1 MNKIPLLLPLTFII
15 ILGITLGFTGLN
27 DNPKKKKN
35 LSPGRNIER
44 KTTDAKNSALFQNDN
59 SGGGYQTFGTPY
71 YTDNFDGANDTSS
84 LKSRGYLVYYRGTG
98 AQGIS
103 ATWFQGST
111 LLFNS
116 YNGPSTGYV
125 AANFQVV
132 NGINNIDNWLVL
144 PKKSVSA
151 NDSIV
156 FYSRSPDGDTYADS
170 VRVMYSAAGD
180 SLPESSWTELG
191 RFKVSISGWQR
202 KSFGAPSAGANARFA
217 IRYNIVNGGPSGT
230 NSDYI
235 GIDAL
240 TLEKTPFTYDIS
252 VVSIDSVKNYG
263 LPFVSTLAPKATFKN
278 QGTANQ
284 TNIPVTYKVTGPV
297 NYTKSKTIESLNS
310 GAMAQVTFD
319 STFLPNITGTY
330 NITVYTGLASDG
342 YRANDT
348 LKTSFLVMQPN
359 YGGGGSGTG
368 GYYFANSTPQASP
381 APSKPGYCRVDTSG
395 STSLVVNNTAL
406 TALTSGDLDDGYWT
420 LTGITGVKR
429 IKFMGVLYSSLYVG
443 TNGIISFAPFN
454 AEEYDPPSSG
464 LPGGT
469 VRPAVYPA
477 WNDLDSRDT
486 DQTTNRLTNNA
497 EISNN
502 RLIITYD
509 KAPLYDG
516 SSSEWETFQVCL
528 ELVPDNAGSAN
539 SNIIISH
546 SNNTTLL
553 NAPFLT
559 GIQDAT
565 GSNFI
570 QYTFINGSGNV
581 ITPGPISDTTAGSG
595 VTVVFGP
602 NQNILVS
609 PCDKIL
615 SLTTNFESCPS
626 PSQIS
631 VLIRNTVSPFTVIDS
646 VTATGGAQTQYPAVF
661 KNAANGVPYYIV
673 VKSVNCLETWSAS
686 GVTFSGGAA
695 SYNFTTALSQAYN
708 SNQKLSGGI
717 PSIYQGDA
725 NQDGF
730 VNTADVLLTYNNSS
744 AFITSP
750 STDFNCDGLTDL
762 TDVILAFNNNTNFV
776 QKQRP

>member
-1 MNKIPLLLPLTFII
+1 MNKISRLLII
-15 ILGITLGFTGLN
+15 TLIMFFGVILGFSSLN
-27 DNPKKKKN
+27 DNPKKNKIQ
-35 LSPGRNIER
+35 SPGRNIV
-44 KTTDAKNSALFQNDN
+44 KKKIDIKNSALFQIDN

-71 YTDNFDGANDTSS
+71 YTDNFDGANDTTS

-156 FYSRSPDGDTYADS
+156 FFSRSPDGDSYADS
-170 VRVMYSAAGD
+170 IRVMYSAAGD
-180 SLPESSWTELG
+180 SIPESSWTELG

-202 KSFGAPSAGANARFA
+202 MAFGVPSAGANARFA

-240 TLEKTPFTYDIS
+240 TLEKTPLTNDIS

-263 LPFVSTLAPKATFKN
+263 LPIVNTLAPKATFKN

-297 NYTKSKTIESLNS
+297 NYTKSKTIVSLSS
-310 GAMAQVTFD
+310 GASAQVTFD

-330 NITVYTGLASDG
+330 NITVYSSLAADG
-342 YRANDT
+342 FRGNDT
-348 LKTSFLVMQPN
+348 LKTSFLVTQPN
-359 YGGGGSGTG
+359 YGGGDPGTG

-395 STSLVVNNTAL
+395 STSLVLNNTARTAL
-406 TALTSGDLDDGYWT
+406 TAGDLDDGYWA

-429 IKFMGVLYSSLYVG
+429 IKFMGVLYSSVYIG
-443 TNGIISFAPFN
+443 TNGIISFAPFDIN
-454 AEEYDPPSSG
+454 EYDPPSSG

-477 WNDLDSRDT
+477 WNDLDWGNIS
-486 DQTTNRLTNNA
+486 QPINRLSYKA
-497 EISNN
+497 DAVNN
-502 RLIITYD
+502 RLIVTFD

-516 SSSEWETFQVCL
+516 SSTDWETFQVCMD
-528 ELVPDNAGSAN
+528 LVPDNAGSAN

-546 SNNTTLL
+546 SNNTTLV

-559 GIQDAT
+559 GIQDGT

-570 QYTFINGSGNV
+570 QYTYINGSGNV

-602 NQNILVS
+602 NPNTLVT

-631 VLIRNTVSPFTVIDS
+631 VLLRNIVSPFAVVDS
-646 VTATGGAQTQYPAVF
+646 VAATGGAHTQYPAVF
-661 KNAANGVPYYIV
+661 KNVSNGVPYYIV

-686 GVTFSGGAA
+686 GVTFSGGSA

-725 NQDGF
+725 TQDGF
-730 VNTADVLLTYNNSS
+730 VNTADVLLTYNYSA